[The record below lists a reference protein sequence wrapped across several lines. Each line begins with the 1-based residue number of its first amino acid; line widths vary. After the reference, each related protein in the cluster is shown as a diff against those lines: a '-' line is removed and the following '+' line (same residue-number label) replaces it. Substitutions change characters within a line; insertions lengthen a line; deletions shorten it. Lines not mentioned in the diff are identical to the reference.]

1 MTIKNTKNAV
11 HNLLLL
17 ILLSCVCISCSDQ
30 NQTEQQSQTVTNSI
44 EPTKMEEL
52 KSTDT
57 IKAGAICTVEDGDGK
72 FGIIKV
78 LVIDSEIAHVR
89 IYKNK
94 YTTRPS
100 KIDLKTLSMGSI
112 NDKDGF
118 GIGHTPLARKA
129 FEEWKPVVIANENVS
144 VEELEGYKIW
154 KSQ

>member
-1 MTIKNTKNAV
+1 MTIKSTTIN
-11 HNLLLL
+11 NLTLFVLFS
-17 ILLSCVCISCSDQ
+17 IISISCS
-30 NQTEQQSQTVTNSI
+30 NQSKTEEKSQTVTNSI
-44 EPTKMEEL
+44 DSNKVQEQRIDD
-52 KSTDT
+52 S

-78 LVIDSEIAHVR
+78 LVMEPEIAHIK

-94 YTTRPS
+94 FATRPS

-118 GIGHTPLARKA
+118 GIGHTPLSRKG
-129 FEEWKPVVIANENVS
+129 FEEWKPVVIANEKVS
-144 VEELEGYKIW
+144 EEELEGYRIW

>member
-1 MTIKNTKNAV
+1 MTIKNAV
-11 HNLLLL
+11 HNLLFL
-17 ILLSCVCISCSDQ
+17 IFFSGVCITCNDQ
-30 NQTEQQSQTVTNSI
+30 NQSEQQSQTVTHSI
-44 EPTKMEEL
+44 DSNKMEQL
-52 KSTDT
+52 KSGDT

-72 FGIIKV
+72 FGVIKV

-94 YTTRPS
+94 YTIRPS
-100 KIDLKTLSMGSI
+100 KIDLKTLSLGSI

-118 GIGHTPLARKA
+118 GIGHTPLARRG

-144 VEELEGYKIW
+144 EEELEGYKIW